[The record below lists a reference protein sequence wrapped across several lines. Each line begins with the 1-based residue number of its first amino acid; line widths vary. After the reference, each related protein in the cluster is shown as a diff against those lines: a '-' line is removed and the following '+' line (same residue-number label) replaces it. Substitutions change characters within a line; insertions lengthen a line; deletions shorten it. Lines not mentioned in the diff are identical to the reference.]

1 MGHVVWNP
9 ARNVP
14 GWAGMSEETP
24 VPVEGASEFLLYQT
38 EEGETRVQVR
48 LFDGTVWLTQ
58 RLIAELYQK
67 SVKTINGHIKNIYEE
82 GELDPQATIRKF
94 RIVQQEGDRRVE
106 RLVDFYNLDMILA
119 VGYRV
124 RSHRGTQFRQWATK
138 QLAEYVVKGFVL
150 DDERL
155 KESGGIGGDYFDEL
169 LERIRDIRA
178 SERRFYQKI
187 TDIYATSID
196 YDPKHPL
203 TIEFFKTVQNKLH
216 WAIHGHTAAE
226 TIFLRADA
234 DRPHMGLTTWK
245 HGPKGRI
252 QKADVTMAKN
262 YLTQE
267 EISNLNLIVNQY
279 LDFAE
284 FQARQRRTMKME
296 DWIRKLDGF
305 LQLNDRSVL
314 QDAGRISAEEAK
326 QKAQGEF
333 ERYEDQRRL
342 REATE
347 PTSDFDL
354 MVEEIRHLSDGRGGE

>member
-1 MGHVVWNP
+1 
-9 ARNVP
+9 
-14 GWAGMSEETP
+14 MSEETP
-24 VPVEGASEFLLYQT
+24 VPVEGSSEFLLYQT
-38 EEGETRVQVR
+38 EGGETRVQVR
-48 LFDGTVWLTQ
+48 LFEGTVWLTQ
-58 RLIAELYQK
+58 RLISELYQK

-82 GELDPQATIRKF
+82 GELDPRATIRKF

-106 RLVDFYNLDMILA
+106 RLVDFYSLDMILA

-138 QLAEYVVKGFVL
+138 QLREYVVKGFVL

-155 KESGGIGGDYFDEL
+155 KEAGGIGGDYFDEL

-196 YDPKHPL
+196 YDPKHPMTL
-203 TIEFFKTVQNKLH
+203 EFFKTVQNKMH

-226 TIFLRADA
+226 TIYLRADA
-234 DRPHMGLTTWK
+234 GKPHMGLTTWK
-245 HGPKGRI
+245 DGPKGGVR
-252 QKADVTMAKN
+252 KTDVTVAKN

-267 EISNLNLIVNQY
+267 ELSNLNLIVNQY

-284 FQARQRRTMKME
+284 FQARQRREMRME

-305 LQLNDRSVL
+305 LQLNDRSIL
-314 QDAGRISAEEAK
+314 ENAGKISAEKAR
-326 QKAQGEF
+326 QKALKEF
-333 ERYEDQRRL
+333 EHYEAQRRI

-354 MVEEIRHLSDGRGGE
+354 MVENIRYLSDGKDDT